1 VLLHCWLGG
10 RKSTQPV
17 KILSDEVLVWLSV
30 RSEVQVTCILSTS
43 SRCLCHSVIS
53 VSVKV
58 QNALSFWCRLTQVV
72 LRKRPLNKCCYL
84 HALYSLTSRDHDVQ
98 LSGMRGAVRRMPHHG
113 RSAANPRTRR
123 AAANVQYQSSAGSTM
138 MVLSP
143 GERDRDPM
151 DPIAGLYR
159 YFVLTVFVTIC

>member
-1 VLLHCWLGG
+1 MH
-10 RKSTQPV
+10 TYM
-17 KILSDEVLVWLSV
+17 
-30 RSEVQVTCILSTS
+30 
-43 SRCLCHSVIS
+43 
-53 VSVKV
+53 
-58 QNALSFWCRLTQVV
+58 
-72 LRKRPLNKCCYL
+72 LR
-84 HALYSLTSRDHDVQ
+84 SLTGIDYDVQ

-151 DPIAGLYR
+151 DPIAGRL
-159 YFVLTVFVTIC
+159 YFVIVCSSCYSVTLGAFHCA